1 MTKIFQFIT
10 IVKKN
15 TYLCPQ
21 VITITNKSTKPIEMK
36 KFFMMMLAALTC
48 LGLAAKAPAAQTVPG
63 DPMGTQC
70 YTLSNGLKV
79 FLSVN
84 HQSPRISAHIAVRTG
99 SRNDPAETTG
109 LAHYLEHLMFK
120 GTQQYGTSNYAAEKP
135 LLDTIEARYEQYRL
149 VTDPERRRVLY
160 HEIDSIS
167 QLAAKY
173 NIPNEYDKLMAGIG
187 GQGTNAYTST
197 DVTCYTEDIPAN
209 EVDRWARIQA
219 DRFQNMVIRGFHTEL
234 EAVYEEYNIGI
245 AKDQW
250 KFFDAVN
257 AKMFPTHPYGT
268 QTTIGTQEHL
278 KNPSI
283 TNIKNYFHNYYCP
296 NNVAICMAGDFEP
309 DEVIAILERHFGS
322 WKPNYNLTRP
332 EFPALKPIT
341 APSDTTVVGQE
352 AEFVGLGWRFDAG
365 NSLQC
370 DTVDVIA
377 DMLSNGTAGLM
388 DLNLNQPLK
397 VMMSGAYSD
406 MMTDYSMLLVMG
418 YPNEGQTLEEV
429 RQLMLGEIA
438 KLRTGDFDDDLLV
451 SVVNNNKL
459 NYLRRIDNN
468 SARTRQL
475 VNAFINHVDWAQE
488 VGKLDRMAGMTK
500 QQIIDFANRH
510 LNDNFICVY
519 KRMGE
524 DTTAKKID
532 KPAITPIPTNRD
544 MQSDFV
550 RNILGETVEP
560 IHPQFVDYSKEMTVG
575 TTGKNLPLLYKQN
588 TQDDLFSLTYLY
600 DFGTTADN
608 RYETALNYLDYL
620 GTKKLTPQQF
630 KQRLYK
636 LACSISFNVTDDRTY
651 LSLSG
656 LSENM
661 PEALK
666 LAEDLLQNAQVDEVA
681 YSNMVDAIL
690 KMRSDAKSSQEECFE
705 RLNTYVIYGP
715 RNEYTNILSAQ
726 QLRDTKPT
734 DLLNLVKGMKDM
746 KHTVVYYG
754 PMTEQ
759 ALSKTLKQV
768 HKTKKNL
775 AAVPVGV
782 DYMEQTTPQT
792 EIYIAPYDAKNIYMM
807 QYHNEGTKWAPEHAA
822 TINLFNEYFGGGMN
836 GTVFQELREARGLA
850 YSAAAYYRQPGEIKH
865 PEHAITYIITQND
878 KMMDCVNEFNN
889 IVGTIPQSE
898 AAFQLAKESLMKKL
912 ASRRTVRSAVLNS
925 YLYAQRMGI
934 DYDINSLVYKTLPSL
949 TLNDIVKFEQQ
960 SMANKPYR
968 YIILGD
974 EKELDMDALGKI
986 GPIHRLTLEEIF
998 GY

>member
-1 MTKIFQFIT
+1 MRLRFLIS
-10 IVKKN
+10 
-15 TYLCPQ
+15 L
-21 VITITNKSTKPIEMK
+21 
-36 KFFMMMLAALTC
+36 LAALAC
-48 LGLAAKAPAAQTVPG
+48 LGMAAKPAVATTVPG
-63 DPMGTQC
+63 DPMATQC

-120 GTQQYGTSNYAAEKP
+120 GTQQFGTSNYAAEKA

-149 VTDPERRRVLY
+149 VKDPERRRVLY

-167 QLAAKY
+167 QLAAQY

-245 AKDQW
+245 AQDQR
-250 KFFDAVN
+250 KIFEAMS
-257 AKMFPTHPYGT
+257 AKLFPTHPYGT

-296 NNVAICMAGDFEP
+296 NNVAICMAGDFDP
-309 DEVIAILERHFGS
+309 NEVIAILERHFGS
-322 WKPNYNLTRP
+322 WKPNNNLYRP
-332 EFPALKPIT
+332 EFAPLKPIT
-341 APSDTTVVGQE
+341 APVDTTVIGQE
-352 AEFVGLGWRFDAG
+352 AEFVALGWRFDAG

-370 DTVDVIA
+370 DTLDLVSE
-377 DMLSNGTAGLM
+377 MLSNGTAGLI

-397 VMMSGAYSD
+397 VMGAGAFAD
-406 MMTDYSMLLVMG
+406 PMTDYSMLMLMG

-429 RQLMLGEIA
+429 RELLLGELA
-438 KLRTGDFDDDLLV
+438 KLRAGDFDDDLLV

-459 NYLRRIDNN
+459 NYLRALDSNG
-468 SARTRQL
+468 ARTRQL

-500 QQIIDFANRH
+500 QQIVDFANRH
-510 LNDNFICVY
+510 LLDNNFVCVY
-519 KRMGE
+519 KRMGV
-524 DTTAKKID
+524 DTTEKKID

-544 MQSDFV
+544 KQSDFV
-550 RNILGETVEP
+550 RNILSEIVEP
-560 IHPQFVDYSKEMTVG
+560 IQPQFVDYSKEMTVG
-575 TTGKNLPLLYKQN
+575 QTSKKLPLLYKHN
-588 TQDDLFSLTYLY
+588 DLDDLFTLTYKY
-600 DFGTTADN
+600 DFGATADN
-608 RYETALNYLDYL
+608 RYETALSYMDFL
-620 GTKKLTPQQF
+620 GTKKMSATEF

-636 LACSISFNVTDDRTY
+636 LACNISMNVSDNETY
-651 LSLSG
+651 LTLSG

-666 LAEDLLQNAQVDEVA
+666 LAEDLMQNAQVDEEA
-681 YSNMVDAIL
+681 YKSMVDVIL
-690 KMRSDAKSSQEECFE
+690 KSRNDAKSNQDECFS
-705 RLNTYVIYGP
+705 RLNEYGMYGP
-715 RNEYTNILSAQ
+715 RNEYTNIMSEQ
-726 QLRDTKPT
+726 QLRDTKPAE
-734 DLLNLVKGMKDM
+734 LINLVKGLRDM
-746 KHTVVYYG
+746 QHTVVYYG
-754 PMTEQ
+754 PMTEKELNKC
-759 ALSKTLKQV
+759 LSKV

-775 AAVPVGV
+775 AAVPVGTP
-782 DYMEQTTPQT
+782 YMKQTTPRT
-792 EIYIAPYDAKNIYMM
+792 EILLAPYEAKNIYMV
-807 QYHNEGTKWAPEHAA
+807 QYHNEGTQWAPEHAA

-836 GTVFQELREARGLA
+836 GIVFQELREARGLA
-850 YSAAAYYRQPGEIKH
+850 YSAAAYYRQPHEMGH
-865 PEHAITYIITQND
+865 PEYAMTYIITQND
-878 KMMDCVNEFNN
+878 KMMDCVREFNN

-898 AAFQLAKESLMKKL
+898 AAFALAKESLMKKL
-912 ASRRTVRSAVLNS
+912 ASRRTVRSGVLNS
-925 YLYAQRMGI
+925 YIAAKRLGL
-934 DYDINSLVYKTLPSL
+934 DYDINSVVFNALPNL
-949 TLNDIVKFEQQ
+949 KLNDIVKFEQQ

-968 YIILGD
+968 YLILGD
-974 EKELDMDALGKI
+974 EKELDIKALEKI

>member
-1 MTKIFQFIT
+1 
-10 IVKKN
+10 
-15 TYLCPQ
+15 
-21 VITITNKSTKPIEMK
+21 MK
-36 KFFMMMLAALTC
+36 KLFMMMLAALTC
-48 LGLAAKAPAAQTVPG
+48 LGMAAQKPVATTVPG
-63 DPMGTQC
+63 DPMATQC

-149 VTDPERRRVLY
+149 VKDPERRRVLY

-167 QLAAKY
+167 QLAAQY

-245 AKDQW
+245 AQDQR
-250 KFFDAVN
+250 KLFEAIS

-296 NNVAICMAGDFEP
+296 NNVAICMAGDFDP
-309 DEVIAILERHFGS
+309 AEVITILERHFGS
-322 WKPNYNLTRP
+322 WKPNKNLYRP
-332 EFPALKPIT
+332 EFAPLKPIT
-341 APSDTTVVGQE
+341 APIDTTVIGQE
-352 AEFVGLGWRFDAG
+352 AEFVALGWRFNAA

-370 DTVDVIA
+370 DTMDVVA
-377 DMLSNGTAGLM
+377 EMLSNGTAGLI

-397 VMMSGAYSD
+397 VMSAGAFSD
-406 MMTDYSMLLVMG
+406 EMTDYSMLMLLG

-429 RQLMLGEIA
+429 RALLLGELA
-438 KLRTGDFDDDLLV
+438 KLRAGNFDDDLLV

-459 NYLRRIDNN
+459 QYLRALDSNG
-468 SARTRQL
+468 ARTRQL

-500 QQIIDFANRH
+500 QQIVDFANRY
-510 LNDNFICVY
+510 LLDNNFVCVY
-519 KRMGE
+519 KRMGV
-524 DTTAKKID
+524 DTTEKKID

-544 MQSDFV
+544 MQSNFV
-550 RNILGETVEP
+550 RNILSEIVEP
-560 IHPQFVDYSKEMTVG
+560 IQPQFVDYKKEMTVG
-575 TTGKNLPLLYKQN
+575 QTSKKLPLLYKHN
-588 TQDDLFSLTYLY
+588 DLDDLFSLTYKY
-600 DFGTTADN
+600 DFGGTADN
-608 RYETALNYLDYL
+608 RYETALSYMDFL
-620 GTKKLTPQQF
+620 GTKKMSATEF
-630 KQRLYK
+630 KQRMYK
-636 LACSISFNVTDDRTY
+636 LACNISMNVGDNETY
-651 LSLSG
+651 LTLSG

-666 LAEDLLQNAQVDEVA
+666 LAEDLMQNAQVDEEA
-681 YSNMVDAIL
+681 YKNMVDVIL
-690 KMRSDAKSSQEECFE
+690 KSRNDAKQSQDECFS
-705 RLNTYVIYGP
+705 RLNEYGMYGP
-715 RNEYTNILSAQ
+715 RNSYTNIMSAQ
-726 QLRDTKPT
+726 QLRDTKPAE
-734 DLLNLVKGMKDM
+734 LINLVKGLRDM
-746 KHTVVYYG
+746 QHTVVYYG
-754 PMTEQ
+754 PMTEKELNKC
-759 ALSKTLKQV
+759 LSKV

-775 AAVPVGV
+775 AAVPVGTP
-782 DYMEQTTPQT
+782 YMEQTTPRA
-792 EIYIAPYDAKNIYMM
+792 EILMAPYEAKNIYMV
-807 QYHNEGTKWAPEHAA
+807 QYHNEGTQWAPEHAA
-822 TINLFNEYFGGGMN
+822 VINLFNEYFGGGMN
-836 GTVFQELREARGLA
+836 GIVFQELREARGLA
-850 YSAAAYYRQPGEIKH
+850 YSAAAYYRQPSRLPH
-865 PEHAITYIITQND
+865 PEYAMTYIITQND
-878 KMMDCVNEFNN
+878 KMMDCVREFNN

-898 AAFQLAKESLMKKL
+898 AAFALAKESLMKKL
-912 ASRRTVRSAVLNS
+912 ASRRTVRGAVLNS
-925 YLYAQRMGI
+925 YMNAQRLGL
-934 DYDINSLVYKTLPSL
+934 DYDINSVVFNQLPSL
-949 TLNDIVKFEQQ
+949 KLSDIVKFEQQ

-968 YIILGD
+968 YLILGD
-974 EKELDMDALGKI
+974 EKELDIKGLEKI
-986 GPIHRLTLEEIF
+986 APIRHLTLEEIF

>member
-1 MTKIFQFIT
+1 
-10 IVKKN
+10 
-15 TYLCPQ
+15 
-21 VITITNKSTKPIEMK
+21 
-36 KFFMMMLAALTC
+36 MMMLAAVTC
-48 LGLAAKAPAAQTVPG
+48 LGLAAATHVAQTVPG
-63 DPMGTQC
+63 DPMGTQM

-84 HQSPRISAHIAVRTG
+84 HQSPRITAHIAVRTG

-120 GTQQYGTSNYAAEKP
+120 GTQQYGTSNYAAEKA

-149 VTDPERRRVLY
+149 VKDPERRRVLY

-167 QLAAKY
+167 QLAAQY

-250 KFFDAVN
+250 KLFEAMN

-283 TNIKNYFHNYYCP
+283 TNIKNYFNNYYCP
-296 NNVAICMAGDFEP
+296 NNVAICMAGDFDPE
-309 DEVIAILERHFGS
+309 EVMTILERHFGS
-322 WKPNYNLTRP
+322 WKPNNKLTRP
-332 EFPALKPIT
+332 EFAAMQPIT
-341 APSDTTVVGQE
+341 APIDTTVMGQE
-352 AEFVGLGWRFDAG
+352 AEFVALGWRFGAG

-370 DTVDVIA
+370 DTLDVVA
-377 DMLSNGTAGLM
+377 EMLSNGTAGLM
-388 DLNLNQPLK
+388 DLNLNQPMKL
-397 VMMSGAYSD
+397 MMSGAYCD
-406 MMTDYSMLLVMG
+406 EMTDYSMLMLLG

-429 RQLMLGEIA
+429 RELILGELA
-438 KLRTGDFDDDLLV
+438 KLRAGNFDDDLLV

-459 NYLRRIDNN
+459 QYLRSLDNN
-468 SARTRQL
+468 RARTSQL

-500 QQIIDFANRH
+500 QQIVDFANRH
-510 LNDNFICVY
+510 LNNNFVCVY

-544 MQSDFV
+544 MQSAFV
-550 RNILGETVEP
+550 KNILSEEVEP

-575 TTGKNLPLLYKQN
+575 QTSKKLPLLYKQN
-588 TQDDLFSLTYLY
+588 TLDDLFSISYKY
-600 DFGTTADN
+600 DFGNTADN
-608 RYETALNYLDYL
+608 RYEMALSYLDYL
-620 GTKKLTPQQF
+620 GTKKMSATEF

-636 LACSISFNVTDDRTY
+636 LACNISMNVYDNETY
-651 LSLSG
+651 LTLSG

-666 LAEDLLQNAQVDEVA
+666 LAEDLMQNAQVDEEA
-681 YSNMVDAIL
+681 YANMVDLIL
-690 KMRSDAKSSQEECFE
+690 KARNDAKTNQEECFNHLSE
-705 RLNTYVIYGP
+705 YGMYGA
-715 RNEYTNILSAQ
+715 RNSLTNILSAE
-726 QLRDTKPT
+726 QLRDTKPA
-734 DLLNLVKGMKDM
+734 DLLNLVKGLKDM
-746 KHTVVYYG
+746 QHTVVYYG
-754 PMTEQ
+754 PMTQKE
-759 ALSKTLKQV
+759 LSKCLSKV

-775 AAVPVGV
+775 AAVPVGTP
-782 DYMEQTTPQT
+782 YMEQKTPMT
-792 EIYIAPYDAKNIYMM
+792 EVLIAPYDAKNIYMM
-807 QYHNEGTKWAPEHAA
+807 QYHNEGTQWAPEHAA
-822 TINLFNEYFGGGMN
+822 IINLFNEYFGGGMN
-836 GTVFQELREARGLA
+836 GIVFQELREARGLA
-850 YSAAAYYRQPGEIKH
+850 YSAAAYYRQPSELPH
-865 PEHAITYIITQND
+865 PEYAMTYIITQND

-912 ASRRTVRSAVLNS
+912 ASRRTVRGAVLNS
-925 YLYAQRMGI
+925 YLQAKRMGL
-934 DYDINSLVYKTLPSL
+934 DYDINSKVYEVLPNL

-960 SMANKPYR
+960 SMAGKPYR

-974 EKELDMDALGKI
+974 EKELDMEALGKI
-986 GPIHRLTLEEIF
+986 GPIRRLSLEEIF

>member
-1 MTKIFQFIT
+1 MRLRFLIS
-10 IVKKN
+10 
-15 TYLCPQ
+15 L
-21 VITITNKSTKPIEMK
+21 
-36 KFFMMMLAALTC
+36 LAALAC
-48 LGLAAKAPAAQTVPG
+48 LGMAAKPAVATTVPG
-63 DPMGTQC
+63 DPMATQC

-120 GTQQYGTSNYAAEKP
+120 GTQQFGTSNYAAEKA

-149 VTDPERRRVLY
+149 VKDPERRRVLY

-167 QLAAKY
+167 QLAAQY

-245 AKDQW
+245 AQDQR
-250 KFFDAVN
+250 KIFEAMS
-257 AKMFPTHPYGT
+257 AKLFPTHPYGT

-296 NNVAICMAGDFEP
+296 NNVAICMAGDFDP

-322 WKPNYNLTRP
+322 WKPNNNLYRP
-332 EFPALKPIT
+332 EFAPLKPIT
-341 APSDTTVVGQE
+341 APVDTTVIGQE
-352 AEFVGLGWRFDAG
+352 AEFVALGWRFDAG

-370 DTVDVIA
+370 DTLDLVSE
-377 DMLSNGTAGLM
+377 MLSNGTAGLI

-397 VMMSGAYSD
+397 VMGAGAFSD
-406 MMTDYSMLLVMG
+406 PMTDYSMLMLMG

-429 RQLMLGEIA
+429 RELLLGELA
-438 KLRTGDFDDDLLV
+438 KLRAGDFDDDLLV

-459 NYLRRIDNN
+459 NYLRALDSNG
-468 SARTRQL
+468 ARTRQL

-500 QQIIDFANRH
+500 QQIVDFANRH
-510 LNDNFICVY
+510 LLDNNFVCVY
-519 KRMGE
+519 KRMGV
-524 DTTAKKID
+524 DTTEKKID
-532 KPAITPIPTNRD
+532 KPTITPIPTNRD
-544 MQSDFV
+544 KQSDFV
-550 RNILGETVEP
+550 KNILSEIVEP
-560 IHPQFVDYSKEMTVG
+560 IQPQFVDYSKEMTVG
-575 TTGKNLPLLYKQN
+575 QTSKKLPLLYKHN
-588 TQDDLFSLTYLY
+588 DLDDLFTLTYKY
-600 DFGTTADN
+600 DFGATADN
-608 RYETALNYLDYL
+608 RYETALGYMDFL
-620 GTKKLTPQQF
+620 GTKKMSATEF

-636 LACSISFNVTDDRTY
+636 LACNISMNVSDNETY
-651 LSLSG
+651 LTLSG

-666 LAEDLLQNAQVDEVA
+666 LAEDLMQNAQVDEDA
-681 YSNMVDAIL
+681 YRSMVDVIL
-690 KMRSDAKSSQEECFE
+690 KARNDAKSSQDECFS
-705 RLNTYVIYGP
+705 RLNEYGMYGP
-715 RNEYTNILSAQ
+715 RNEYTNIMSEQ
-726 QLRDTKPT
+726 QLRDTKPAE
-734 DLLNLVKGMKDM
+734 LINLVKGLRDM
-746 KHTVVYYG
+746 QHTVVYYG
-754 PMTEQ
+754 PMTEKELNKC
-759 ALSKTLKQV
+759 LSKV

-775 AAVPVGV
+775 AAVPVGTP
-782 DYMEQTTPQT
+782 YMEQTTPRT
-792 EIYIAPYDAKNIYMM
+792 EILLAPYEAKNIYMV
-807 QYHNEGTKWAPEHAA
+807 QYHNEGTQWAPEHAA

-836 GTVFQELREARGLA
+836 GIVFQELREARGLA
-850 YSAAAYYRQPGEIKH
+850 YSAAAYYRQPHEMGH
-865 PEHAITYIITQND
+865 PEYAMTYIITQND
-878 KMMDCVNEFNN
+878 KMMDCVREFNN

-898 AAFQLAKESLMKKL
+898 AAFALAKESLMKKL
-912 ASRRTVRSAVLNS
+912 ASRRTVRAGVLNS
-925 YLYAQRMGI
+925 YISAQRLGL
-934 DYDINSLVYKTLPSL
+934 DYDINSVVYKALPNL
-949 TLNDIVKFEQQ
+949 KLNDIVKFEQQ

-968 YIILGD
+968 YLILGD
-974 EKELDMDALGKI
+974 EKELDIKALEKI
-986 GPIHRLTLEEIF
+986 APIRRLTLEEIF

>member
-1 MTKIFQFIT
+1 MRLRFLIS
-10 IVKKN
+10 
-15 TYLCPQ
+15 L
-21 VITITNKSTKPIEMK
+21 
-36 KFFMMMLAALTC
+36 LAALAC
-48 LGLAAKAPAAQTVPG
+48 LGMAAKPAVATTVPG
-63 DPMGTQC
+63 DPMATQC

-120 GTQQYGTSNYAAEKP
+120 GTQQFGTSNYAAEKA

-149 VTDPERRRVLY
+149 VKDPELRRVLY

-167 QLAAKY
+167 QLAAQY

-245 AKDQW
+245 AQDQR
-250 KFFDAVN
+250 KIFEAMS
-257 AKMFPTHPYGT
+257 AKLFPTHPYGT

-296 NNVAICMAGDFEP
+296 NNVAICMAGDFDP
-309 DEVIAILERHFGS
+309 NEVIAILERHFGS
-322 WKPNYNLTRP
+322 WKPNNNLYRP
-332 EFPALKPIT
+332 EFAPLKPIT
-341 APSDTTVVGQE
+341 APVDTTVIGQE
-352 AEFVGLGWRFDAG
+352 AEFVALGWRFDAG

-370 DTVDVIA
+370 DTLDLVSE
-377 DMLSNGTAGLM
+377 MLSNGTAGLI

-397 VMMSGAYSD
+397 VMGAGAFAD
-406 MMTDYSMLLVMG
+406 PMTDYSMLMLMG

-429 RQLMLGEIA
+429 RELLLGELA
-438 KLRTGDFDDDLLV
+438 KLRAGDFDDDLLV

-459 NYLRRIDNN
+459 NYLRALDSNG
-468 SARTRQL
+468 ARTRQL

-500 QQIIDFANRH
+500 QQIVDFANRH
-510 LNDNFICVY
+510 LLDNNFVCVY
-519 KRMGE
+519 MRMGV
-524 DTTAKKID
+524 DTTEKKIA

-544 MQSDFV
+544 KQSDFV
-550 RNILGETVEP
+550 KNILSEIVEP
-560 IHPQFVDYSKEMTVG
+560 IQPQFVDYSKEMTVG
-575 TTGKNLPLLYKQN
+575 QTSKKLPLLYKHN
-588 TQDDLFSLTYLY
+588 DLDDLFTLTYKY
-600 DFGTTADN
+600 DFGATADN
-608 RYETALNYLDYL
+608 RYETALSYMDFL
-620 GTKKLTPQQF
+620 GTKKMSATEF

-636 LACSISFNVTDDRTY
+636 LACNISMNVSDNETY
-651 LSLSG
+651 LTLSG

-666 LAEDLLQNAQVDEVA
+666 LAEDLMQNAQVDEEA
-681 YSNMVDAIL
+681 YKSMVDVIL
-690 KMRSDAKSSQEECFE
+690 KSRNDAKSNQDECFS
-705 RLNTYVIYGP
+705 RLNEYGMYGP
-715 RNEYTNILSAQ
+715 RNEYTNIMSEQ
-726 QLRDTKPT
+726 QLRDTKPAE
-734 DLLNLVKGMKDM
+734 LINLVKGLRDM
-746 KHTVVYYG
+746 QHTVVYYG
-754 PMTEQ
+754 PMTEKELNKC
-759 ALSKTLKQV
+759 LSKV

-775 AAVPVGV
+775 AAVPVGTP
-782 DYMEQTTPQT
+782 YMEQTTPRT
-792 EIYIAPYDAKNIYMM
+792 EILLAPYEAKNIYMV
-807 QYHNEGTKWAPEHAA
+807 QYHNEGTQWAPEHAA

-836 GTVFQELREARGLA
+836 GIVFQELREARGLA
-850 YSAAAYYRQPGEIKH
+850 YSAAAYYRQPHEMGH
-865 PEHAITYIITQND
+865 PEYAMTYIITQND
-878 KMMDCVNEFNN
+878 KMMDCVREFNN

-898 AAFQLAKESLMKKL
+898 AAFALAKESLMKKL
-912 ASRRTVRSAVLNS
+912 ASRRTVRSGVLNS
-925 YLYAQRMGI
+925 YIAAKRLGL
-934 DYDINSLVYKTLPSL
+934 DYDINSVVFNALPNL
-949 TLNDIVKFEQQ
+949 KLNDIVKFEQQ

-968 YIILGD
+968 YLILGD
-974 EKELDMDALGKI
+974 EKELDIKALEKI

>member
-1 MTKIFQFIT
+1 MKMTR
-10 IVKKN
+10 IVAS
-15 TYLCPQ
+15 L
-21 VITITNKSTKPIEMK
+21 
-36 KFFMMMLAALTC
+36 LAVLVC
-48 LGLAAKAPAAQTVPG
+48 LGMAAKTPVATTVPN
-63 DPMGTQC
+63 DPMATQC

-84 HQSPRISAHIAVRTG
+84 HQSPRITAHIAVRTG

-120 GTQQYGTSNYAAEKP
+120 GTQSYGTSNYAAEKP

-149 VTDPERRRVLY
+149 VKDPERRRVLY

-245 AKDQW
+245 AQDQR
-250 KFFDAVN
+250 KIFEALS

-283 TNIKNYFHNYYCP
+283 TNIKNYFNNYYCP
-296 NNVAICMAGDFEP
+296 NNVAICMAGDFDP

-332 EFPALKPIT
+332 EFAPLKPIV
-341 APSDTTVVGQE
+341 APIDTTVIGQE
-352 AEFVGLGWRFDAG
+352 AEFVALGWRFDAG
-365 NSLQC
+365 NSLQI
-370 DTVDVIA
+370 DTMNVVA
-377 DMLSNGTAGLM
+377 DMLSNGTAGLI

-397 VMMSGAYSD
+397 VMGAGAYCD
-406 MMTDYSMLLVMG
+406 EMTDYSMLLLLG
-418 YPNEGQTLEEV
+418 YPNEGQTLEQV
-429 RQLMLGEIA
+429 RELLLGELA
-438 KLRTGDFDDDLLV
+438 KLRAGNFDDDLLV

-459 NYLRRIDNN
+459 QYLRALDNN
-468 SARTRQL
+468 RARTSQL
-475 VNAFINHVDWAQE
+475 VNAFINNVDWAQE

-500 QQIIDFANRH
+500 QQIVDFANRH
-510 LNDNFICVY
+510 LLDNFVCVY
-519 KRMGE
+519 KRMGV
-524 DTTAKKID
+524 DTTEKKID

-550 RNILGETVEP
+550 KNILSEIVEP
-560 IHPQFVDYSKEMTVG
+560 IQPQFVDFKKEMTVG
-575 TTGKNLPLLYKQN
+575 ETSKKLPLIYKQN
-588 TQDDLFSLTYLY
+588 TLDDLFTLTYKY
-600 DFGTTADN
+600 DFGNTADN
-608 RYETALNYLDYL
+608 RYETALSYIDFL
-620 GTKKLTPQQF
+620 GTKKMSATEF

-636 LACSISFNVTDDRTY
+636 LACNISMNVADNETY

-666 LAEDLLQNAQVDEVA
+666 LVEDLMQNAKVDEEA
-681 YSNMVDAIL
+681 YKSMVDVIL
-690 KMRSDAKSSQEECFE
+690 KARNDAKSSQDECFN
-705 RLNTYVIYGP
+705 RLNEYGMYGP
-715 RNEYTNILSAQ
+715 RNEYTNIMSAQ
-726 QLRDTKPT
+726 QLRDTKPA
-734 DLLNLVKGMKDM
+734 DLLKLVKGMRDM
-746 KHTVVYYG
+746 QHTVLYYG
-754 PMTEQ
+754 PMTQQELDKC
-759 ALSKTLKQV
+759 LSKV

-782 DYMEQTTPQT
+782 PYMEQTTPKT
-792 EIYIAPYDAKNIYMM
+792 EILMAPYEAKNIYMV
-807 QYHNEGTKWAPEHAA
+807 QYHNEGTAWTPERAA

-836 GTVFQELREARGLA
+836 SIVFQELREARGLA
-850 YSAAAYYRQPGEIKH
+850 YSAAAYYRQPYEMGH
-865 PEHAITYIITQND
+865 PEYAMTYIITQND
-878 KMMDCVNEFNN
+878 KMMDCVREFNN

-898 AAFQLAKESLMKKL
+898 AAFALAKESLMKKL
-912 ASRRTVRSAVLNS
+912 ASRRVVRSGVLNS
-925 YLYAQRMGI
+925 YLAAQRLGL
-934 DYDINSLVYKTLPSL
+934 DYDINSVVFNALPNL
-949 TLNDIVKFEQQ
+949 KLNDIVKFEQQ
-960 SMANKPYR
+960 SMAGKPYR
-968 YIILGD
+968 YLILGD
-974 EKELDMDALGKI
+974 EKELDLKELEKI
-986 GPIHRLTLEEIF
+986 APIRHLTLEEIF

>member
-1 MTKIFQFIT
+1 MRIT
-10 IVKKN
+10 RIIMS
-15 TYLCPQ
+15 LMA
-21 VITITNKSTKPIEMK
+21 S
-36 KFFMMMLAALTC
+36 LAF
-48 LGLAAKAPAAQTVPG
+48 LGMAASSHVATTVPG
-63 DPMGTQC
+63 DPMATQC

-120 GTQQYGTSNYAAEKP
+120 GTQSFGTSNYAAEKP
-135 LLDTIEARYEQYRL
+135 LLDTIEARYEQYRR
-149 VTDPERRRVLY
+149 VTDPELRRVLY

-167 QLAAKY
+167 QLAAQY

-187 GQGTNAYTST
+187 GIGTNAYTST

-245 AKDQW
+245 ANDQW
-250 KFFDAVN
+250 KLFEALN

-283 TNIKNYFHNYYCP
+283 TNIKNYFNNYYCP
-296 NNVAICMAGDFEP
+296 NNVAICMAGDFDP

-322 WKPNYNLTRP
+322 WQPNYNLVRP
-332 EFPALKPIT
+332 DFAQLKPIT
-341 APSDTTVVGQE
+341 APIDTTVVGQE
-352 AEFVGLGWRFDAG
+352 AEFVALGWRFGAG
-365 NSLQC
+365 NSLQA
-370 DTVDVIA
+370 DTVDVVA
-377 DMLSNGTAGLM
+377 EMLSNGTAGLM
-388 DLNLNQPLK
+388 DLNLNQPME

-406 MMTDYSMLLVMG
+406 AMTDYSMLMLLG

-429 RQLMLGEIA
+429 REKMLGEIA
-438 KLRTGDFDDDLLV
+438 KLRSGDFDNDLLV

-459 NYLRRIDNN
+459 QYLRRIDNN
-468 SARTRQL
+468 GARTSQM
-475 VNAFINHVDWAQE
+475 VNAYINHVDWAQE

-500 QQIIDFANRH
+500 QQIIDFANRY
-510 LNDNFICVY
+510 LNDNFVCVY

-544 MQSDFV
+544 SQSDFV
-550 RNILGETVEP
+550 RNILSEIVEP
-560 IHPQFVDYSKEMTVG
+560 IQPQFVDYSKEMTVG
-575 TTGKNLPLLYKQN
+575 KTGSNLPLLYKQN
-588 TQDDLFSLTYLY
+588 TQDDLFQITYKY
-600 DFGTTADN
+600 DFGNTADN
-608 RYETALNYLDYL
+608 RYDIALSYLDYL

-630 KQRLYK
+630 KQRMYK
-636 LACSISFNVTDDRTY
+636 LACSMNLYATDNETY
-651 LSLSG
+651 ITLSG

-666 LAEDLLQNAQVDEVA
+666 LVEELMQNAKVDENA
-681 YSNMVDAIL
+681 YNNMVDLIVKA
-690 KMRSDAKSSQEECFE
+690 RNDAKSNQEECFN
-705 RLNTYVIYGP
+705 RLNEYGMYGP
-715 RNEYTNILSAQ
+715 RNSYTDILSAQ

-734 DLLNLVKGMKDM
+734 DLLKLVKGMKDLQ
-746 KHTVVYYG
+746 HTVVYYG
-754 PMTEQ
+754 PMTQQE
-759 ALSKTLKQV
+759 LSKCLSKV

-775 AAVPVGV
+775 TAVPKGE
-782 DYMEQTTPQT
+782 DYIEQVTPQT
-792 EIYIAPYDAKNIYMM
+792 EVLIAPYDAKNIYMV
-807 QYHNEGTKWAPEHAA
+807 QYTNEGTKWTPEHAA

-836 GTVFQELREARGLA
+836 GIVFQELREARGLA
-850 YSAAAYYRQPGEIKH
+850 YSAAAYYRQPNRLTH
-865 PEHAITYIITQND
+865 PEYAMTYIITQND
-878 KMMDCVNEFNN
+878 KMMDCVNEFNK

-898 AAFQLAKESLMKKL
+898 AAFALAKESLMKKL
-912 ASRRTVRSAVLNS
+912 ASRRTVRGAVLNS
-925 YLYAQRMGI
+925 YMQAQRMGL
-934 DYDINSLVYKTLPSL
+934 DYDINSKVYQMLPNLKLS
-949 TLNDIVKFEQQ
+949 DIVKFEQN
-960 SMANKPYR
+960 SMAGKPYR
-968 YIILGD
+968 YLILGD
-974 EKELDMDALGKI
+974 ENELDMDALEKI

>member
-1 MTKIFQFIT
+1 MKMTR
-10 IVKKN
+10 IVVS
-15 TYLCPQ
+15 LFACL
-21 VITITNKSTKPIEMK
+21 V
-36 KFFMMMLAALTC
+36 C
-48 LGLAAKAPAAQTVPG
+48 LGMAATTPVATTVPG
-63 DPMGTQC
+63 DPMATQC

-84 HQSPRISAHIAVRTG
+84 HQSPRITAHIAVRTG

-120 GTQQYGTSNYAAEKP
+120 GTKSYGTSNYAAEKA
-135 LLDTIEARYEQYRL
+135 LLDTIEARYEQYRR

-167 QLAAKY
+167 QLAAQY

-245 AKDQW
+245 AQDQR
-250 KFFDAVN
+250 KLFEALY

-283 TNIKNYFHNYYCP
+283 TNIKNYFQNYYCP

-309 DEVIAILERHFGS
+309 NEVIAILERHFGS

-332 EFPALKPIT
+332 EFAPLKPLT
-341 APSDTTVVGQE
+341 APVDTTIVGQE
-352 AEFVGLGWRFDAG
+352 AEFLAMGWRFDEG
-365 NSLQC
+365 KSLQN
-370 DTVDVIA
+370 DTVDVICE
-377 DMLSNGTAGLM
+377 MLSNGTAGLM

-397 VMMSGAYSD
+397 VMASGAYTD
-406 MMTDYSMLLVMG
+406 PMTDYSMLMLYG
-418 YPNEGQTLEEV
+418 YPNEGQTLEQV
-429 RQLMLGEIA
+429 RELMLGEIA
-438 KLRTGDFDDDLLV
+438 KLRNGDFDDDLLV

-459 NYLRRIDNN
+459 QYLRALDNN
-468 SARTRQL
+468 RARTSQL
-475 VNAFINHVDWAQE
+475 VNAFINNVDWAQE
-488 VGKLDRMAGMTK
+488 VGKLDRKAGMTK
-500 QQIIDFANRH
+500 QQIDAYANRH
-510 LNDNFICVY
+510 LNDNFVCVY

-524 DTTAKKID
+524 DTTEKKID

-550 RNILGETVEP
+550 RNILGEIVEP
-560 IHPQFVDYSKEMTVG
+560 IQPQFVDYSKEMTVG

-588 TQDDLFSLTYLY
+588 TLDDLFSITYKY
-600 DFGTTADN
+600 DFGNTADN
-608 RYETALNYLDYL
+608 RYEMALSYLDFL
-620 GTKKLTPQQF
+620 GTKKMTPQQF

-636 LACSISFNVTDDRTY
+636 LACNISMNVTDDRTY
-651 LSLSG
+651 LTLSG

-666 LAEDLLQNAQVDEVA
+666 LAEDLMMNAQVDEEA
-681 YSNMVDAIL
+681 YNNLVDAIL
-690 KMRSDAKSSQEECFE
+690 KSRNDAKTNQQECFN
-705 RLNTYVIYGP
+705 RLSEYGMYGP
-715 RNEYTNILSAQ
+715 RNSYTNILSAQ
-726 QLRDTKPT
+726 QMRDTKPA
-734 DLLNLVKGMKDM
+734 DLLQLVKGLRDM
-746 KHTVVYYG
+746 QHTVVYYG
-754 PMTEQ
+754 PMTQKEL
-759 ALSKTLKQV
+759 AKCLNKV

-782 DYMEQTTPQT
+782 DYMEQATPQT
-792 EIYIAPYDAKNIYMM
+792 EVLIAPYDAKNIYMM
-807 QYHNEGTKWAPEHAA
+807 QYHNEGSRWAPDHAA
-822 TINLFNEYFGGGMN
+822 VINLFNEYFGGGMN
-836 GTVFQELREARGLA
+836 GIVFQELREARGLA
-850 YSAAAYYRQPGEIKH
+850 YSAAAYYRQPSEINH
-865 PEHAITYIITQND
+865 PEYAMTYIITQND

-898 AAFQLAKESLMKKL
+898 AAFALAKESLMKKL
-912 ASRRTVRSAVLNS
+912 ASRRTVRGAVLSS
-925 YLYAQRMGI
+925 YMQAQRMGL
-934 DYDINSLVYKTLPSL
+934 DYDINSKVYEMLPSL
-949 TLNDIVKFEQQ
+949 KLNDIVKFEQQ
-960 SMANKPYR
+960 SMAGKPYR

-974 EKELDMDALGKI
+974 EKELDMEGLEKI

>member
-1 MTKIFQFIT
+1 
-10 IVKKN
+10 
-15 TYLCPQ
+15 
-21 VITITNKSTKPIEMK
+21 MK
-36 KFFMMMLAALTC
+36 KFILTMLAGLVC
-48 LGLAAKAPAAQTVPG
+48 LGMAAQKPVASTVPG
-63 DPMGTQC
+63 DPMGTKC

-79 FLSVN
+79 FLSEN
-84 HQSPRISAHIAVRTG
+84 HQSPRITAHIAVRTG

-120 GTQQYGTSNYAAEKP
+120 GTQQYGTSNYDAEKA

-149 VTDPERRRVLY
+149 VKDPERRRVLY

-167 QLAAKY
+167 QLAAQY

-245 AKDQW
+245 ANDQW
-250 KFFDAVN
+250 KLFEAMN

-296 NNVAICMAGDFEP
+296 NNVAICMAGDFDP
-309 DEVIAILERHFGS
+309 DEVITILERHFGS

-332 EFPALKPIT
+332 EFAALKPIT
-341 APSDTTVVGQE
+341 APIDTTVWGQE
-352 AEFVGLGWRFDAG
+352 AEFVALGWRFGAG

-370 DTVDVIA
+370 DTLDVVGE
-377 DMLSNGTAGLM
+377 MLSNGTAGLL
-388 DLNLNQPLK
+388 DLNLNQPMKL
-397 VMMSGAYSD
+397 MMSGAYCD
-406 MMTDYSMLLVMG
+406 AMTDYSMLMLLG
-418 YPNEGQTLEEV
+418 YPSEGQTLEEV
-429 RQLMLGEIA
+429 RELLLGELA
-438 KLRTGDFDDDLLV
+438 KLRAGEFDDDLLV

-459 NYLRRIDNN
+459 QYLKGLDSNR
-468 SARTRQL
+468 ARTSQL

-510 LNDNFICVY
+510 LNNNFVCVY

-550 RNILGETVEP
+550 RNILGEIVEP
-560 IHPQFVDYSKEMTVG
+560 IQPQFVDYSKEMTVG
-575 TTGKNLPLLYKQN
+575 KTGKKLPLLYKQN
-588 TQDDLFSLTYLY
+588 TLDDLFSISYKY
-600 DFGTTADN
+600 DFGNTADK
-608 RYETALNYLDYL
+608 RYELALSYLDYL
-620 GTKKLTPQQF
+620 GTDKMSATEF
-630 KQRLYK
+630 KQRMYK
-636 LACSISFNVTDDRTY
+636 LACDLSMRVLNNETY
-651 LSLSG
+651 LTLSG

-666 LAEDLLQNAQVDEVA
+666 LAEDLMQNAKVDEEA
-681 YSNMVDAIL
+681 YNNLVELIL
-690 KMRSDAKSSQEECFE
+690 KSRNDAKTNQQECFDRVME
-705 RLNTYVIYGP
+705 YGMYGP
-715 RNEYTNILSAQ
+715 RNEATNILSAQ
-726 QLRDTKPT
+726 QLRDTKPA

-746 KHTVVYYG
+746 QHTVVYYG
-754 PMTEQ
+754 PMTEKE
-759 ALSKTLKQV
+759 LNKCLNKV

-775 AAVPVGV
+775 AAVPVGTP
-782 DYMEQTTPQT
+782 YMEEATPRT
-792 EIYIAPYDAKNIYMM
+792 EILIAPYDAKNIYMV
-807 QYHNEGTKWAPEHAA
+807 QYHNEGAQWNPERSA
-822 TINLFNEYFGGGMN
+822 IIDLFNEYFGGGMN
-836 GTVFQELREARGLA
+836 GIVFQELREARGLA
-850 YSAAAYYRQPGEIKH
+850 YSAAAYYRRPNELPH
-865 PEHAITYIITQND
+865 PEYAMTYIITQND

-889 IVGTIPQSE
+889 IVSTIPQSE
-898 AAFQLAKESLMKKL
+898 AAFALAKESLMKKL
-912 ASRRTVRSAVLNS
+912 ASRRVVRSAVLNN
-925 YLYAQRMGI
+925 YMNAQRLGL
-934 DYDINSLVYKTLPSL
+934 DYDINSKVYEMLPSL
-949 TLNDIVKFEQQ
+949 KLNDIVRFEQQ

-974 EKELDMDALGKI
+974 ENELDMEALGKI
-986 GPIHRLTLEEIF
+986 GPIRRLTLEEIF

>member
-1 MTKIFQFIT
+1 MKLTR
-10 IVKKN
+10 IVMS
-15 TYLCPQ
+15 L
-21 VITITNKSTKPIEMK
+21 
-36 KFFMMMLAALTC
+36 LAGLVC
-48 LGLAAKAPAAQTVPG
+48 LGMAATAPKATTVPG
-63 DPMGTQC
+63 DPMATQC

-84 HQSPRISAHIAVRTG
+84 HQSPRITAHIAVRTG

-120 GTQQYGTSNYAAEKP
+120 GTQSYGTSNYEAEKP

-149 VTDPERRRVLY
+149 VKDPERRRQLY

-245 AKDQW
+245 AQDQR
-250 KFFDAVN
+250 KIFEALS

-296 NNVAICMAGDFEP
+296 NNVAICMAGDFDP
-309 DEVIAILERHFGS
+309 DEVITILERYFGS

-332 EFPALKPIT
+332 EFAPLKPIV
-341 APSDTTVVGQE
+341 APIDTTVIGQE
-352 AEFVGLGWRFDAG
+352 AEFVALGWRFGAG

-370 DTVDVIA
+370 DTVDVISE
-377 DMLSNGTAGLM
+377 MLSNGTAGLI

-397 VMMSGAYSD
+397 VMGAGAFTD
-406 MMTDYSMLLVMG
+406 PMTDYSMLLLMG

-429 RQLMLGEIA
+429 RDLLLGELA
-438 KLRTGDFDDDLLV
+438 KLRAGNFDDDLLV

-459 NYLRRIDNN
+459 NYLRALDNN
-468 SARTRQL
+468 ASRTRQL

-500 QQIIDFANRH
+500 QQIVDFANRH
-510 LNDNFICVY
+510 LLDNNFVCVY
-519 KRMGE
+519 KRMGV
-524 DTTAKKID
+524 DTTEKKID

-544 MQSDFV
+544 MQSNFV

-560 IHPQFVDYSKEMTVG
+560 IQPQFVDYTKEMTVDK
-575 TTGKNLPLLYKQN
+575 TSKNLPLLYKQN
-588 TQDDLFSLTYLY
+588 TLDDLFSLTYKY

-608 RYETALNYLDYL
+608 RYETALSYMDFL
-620 GTKKLTPQQF
+620 GTKKMSATEF

-636 LACSISFNVTDDRTY
+636 LACSISMSVSDNETY
-651 LSLSG
+651 LTLSG

-666 LAEDLLQNAQVDEVA
+666 LAEDLMQNAQVDEEA
-681 YSNMVDAIL
+681 YKSLVDVIL
-690 KMRSDAKSSQEECFE
+690 KSRNDAKQSQDGCFS
-705 RLNTYVIYGP
+705 RLNAYGMYGP
-715 RNEYTNILSAQ
+715 RNEYTNIMSAQ
-726 QLRDTKPT
+726 QLRDTKPAE
-734 DLLNLVKGMKDM
+734 LINLVKGMRDM
-746 KHTVVYYG
+746 QHTVVYYG
-754 PMTEQ
+754 PMTQKE
-759 ALSKTLKQV
+759 LDKCLKKV

-775 AAVPVGV
+775 AAVPVGTP
-782 DYMEQTTPQT
+782 YMEQTTPRT
-792 EIYIAPYDAKNIYMM
+792 EILLAPYEAKNIYMV
-807 QYHNEGTKWAPEHAA
+807 QYHNEGTQWAPEHAA

-836 GTVFQELREARGLA
+836 GIVFQELREARGLA
-850 YSAAAYYRQPGEIKH
+850 YSAAAYYRQPSELPH
-865 PEHAITYIITQND
+865 PEYAMTYIITQND
-878 KMMDCVNEFNN
+878 KMMDCIREFNN

-898 AAFQLAKESLMKKL
+898 AAFALAKDALMKKL
-912 ASRRTVRSAVLNS
+912 ASRRTVRGAVLNS
-925 YLYAQRMGI
+925 YMNAQRMGL
-934 DYDINSLVYKTLPSL
+934 DYDINSLVYKTLPNL
-949 TLNDIVKFEQQ
+949 NLNDIVKFEQQ
-960 SMANKPYR
+960 SMAGKPYR
-968 YIILGD
+968 YLILGD
-974 EKELDMDALGKI
+974 EKELDIEGLEKI
-986 GPIHRLTLEEIF
+986 APIRRLTLEEIF

>member
-1 MTKIFQFIT
+1 
-10 IVKKN
+10 
-15 TYLCPQ
+15 
-21 VITITNKSTKPIEMK
+21 MK
-36 KFFMMMLAALTC
+36 KFIMMMLAALMC
-48 LGLAAKAPAAQTVPG
+48 LGMAAQKPVATSVPG
-63 DPMGTQC
+63 DPMGTQM

-84 HQSPRISAHIAVRTG
+84 HQSPRIAAHIAVRTG

-120 GTQQYGTSNYAAEKP
+120 GTKQFGTSNYEAERA

-245 AKDQW
+245 ANDQW
-250 KFFDAVN
+250 KLFEAMN

-283 TNIKNYFHNYYCP
+283 TNIKNYFNNYYCP
-296 NNVAICMAGDFEP
+296 NNVAICMAGDFDP

-322 WKPNYNLTRP
+322 WKPNYKLTRP
-332 EFPALKPIT
+332 EFAPLSPIT
-341 APSDTTVVGQE
+341 APIDTTVMGQE
-352 AEFVGLGWRFDAG
+352 AEFVALGWRFGAG
-365 NSLQC
+365 NSLEN

-377 DMLSNGTAGLM
+377 EMLANGTAGLM
-388 DLNLNQPLK
+388 DLNLNQTMK
-397 VMMSGAYSD
+397 VMGAGAFSD
-406 MMTDYSMLLVMG
+406 QMTDYSMLMLMG
-418 YPNEGQTLEEV
+418 YPNEGQSLEEV
-429 RQLMLGEIA
+429 RSLMLGELD
-438 KLRTGDFDDDLLV
+438 KLRKGDFDDDLLV

-459 NYLRRIDNN
+459 GYLRSLDNN
-468 SARTRQL
+468 GSRTRQL

-500 QQIIDFANRH
+500 DQIVAFANRH
-510 LNDNFICVY
+510 LQDNNFVCVY

-532 KPAITPIPTNRD
+532 KPQITPIPTNRD
-544 MQSDFV
+544 MKSDFV
-550 RNILGETVEP
+550 RNILSEVVEP
-560 IHPQFVDYSKEMTVG
+560 IQPQFVDYSKEMTVG
-575 TTGKNLPLLYKQN
+575 QTSKKLPLLYKHN
-588 TQDDLFSLTYLY
+588 NLDDLFSLTYKY
-600 DFGTTADN
+600 DFGNTADN
-608 RYETALNYLDYL
+608 RYETALAYLDFL
-620 GTKKLTPQQF
+620 GTKKMSATEY

-636 LACSISFNVTDDRTY
+636 LACNISMNVSDNETY
-651 LSLSG
+651 LTLSG

-666 LAEDLLQNAQVDEVA
+666 LVEDLMQNAQPDEEA
-681 YSNMVDAIL
+681 YKSMVDLII
-690 KMRSDAKSSQEECFE
+690 KSRNDAKQNQEECFN
-705 RLNTYVIYGP
+705 RLNEYGMYGP
-715 RNEYTNILSAQ
+715 RNSYTNMMSAQ
-726 QLRDTKPT
+726 QLRDTKPAE
-734 DLLNLVKGMKDM
+734 LLALVKGLRDM
-746 KHTVVYYG
+746 KHTVLYYG
-754 PMTEQ
+754 PMTEKE
-759 ALSKTLKQV
+759 LSKCLKKV
-768 HKTKKNL
+768 HKTPKHL
-775 AAVPVGV
+775 AAVPVGTP
-782 DYMEQTTPQT
+782 YMEQTTPRT
-792 EIYIAPYDAKNIYMM
+792 EILLAPYEAKNIYMV
-807 QYHNEGTKWAPEHAA
+807 QYHNQGTQWTPEHAA

-836 GTVFQELREARGLA
+836 GIVFQELRESRGLA
-850 YSAAAYYRQPGEIKH
+850 YSAAAYYRQPHEKGH
-865 PEHAITYIITQND
+865 PEYAMTYIITQND
-878 KMMDCVNEFNN
+878 KMMDCVREFNN

-898 AAFQLAKESLMKKL
+898 AAFALAKESLMKKL
-912 ASRRTVRSAVLNS
+912 ASRRTVRGGVLNS
-925 YLYAQRMGI
+925 YVNAQRLGL
-934 DYDINSLVYKTLPSL
+934 DYDINSVVYNQLPNL
-949 TLNDIVKFEQQ
+949 KLNDIVKFEQQ
-960 SMANKPYR
+960 SMAGKPYR
-968 YIILGD
+968 YLILGD
-974 EKELDMDALGKI
+974 EKELDIKGLEKI
-986 GPIHRLTLEEIF
+986 APIRRLTLEEIF

>member
-1 MTKIFQFIT
+1 
-10 IVKKN
+10 
-15 TYLCPQ
+15 
-21 VITITNKSTKPIEMK
+21 MK
-36 KFFMMMLAALTC
+36 KFFLTLLAALAF
-48 LGLAAKAPAAQTVPG
+48 LGMAAQKPAATTVPG
-63 DPMGTQC
+63 DPMATQC

-120 GTQQYGTSNYAAEKP
+120 GTQQYGTSNYAAEKA

-149 VTDPERRRVLY
+149 VKDHERRRVLY

-167 QLAAKY
+167 QLAAQY

-250 KFFDAVN
+250 KLFEAMN

-283 TNIKNYFHNYYCP
+283 TNIKNYFNNYYCP
-296 NNVAICMAGDFEP
+296 NNVAICMAGDFDP

-332 EFPALKPIT
+332 EFAPLKPIV
-341 APSDTTVVGQE
+341 APIDTTVMGQE
-352 AEFVGLGWRFDAG
+352 AEFVALGWRFDAG
-365 NSLQC
+365 NTLQV
-370 DTVDVIA
+370 DTMDVVA
-377 DMLSNGTAGLM
+377 EMLSNGTAGLM
-388 DLNLNQPLK
+388 DLNLNQPMKL
-397 VMMSGAYSD
+397 MYSGAYSD
-406 MMTDYSMLLVMG
+406 MMTDYSMLMLLG

-429 RQLMLGEIA
+429 RELMLGELA
-438 KLRTGDFDDDLLV
+438 KLRAGNFDDDLLV

-459 NYLRRIDNN
+459 NYLRALDNN
-468 SARTRQL
+468 GARTRQL
-475 VNAFINHVDWAQE
+475 VNAFINNVDWAQE

-500 QQIIDFANRH
+500 DQIVAFANRH
-510 LNDNFICVY
+510 LNDNFVCVY

-544 MQSDFV
+544 KQSDFV
-550 RNILGETVEP
+550 RNILSETVEP
-560 IHPQFVDYSKEMTVG
+560 IQPQFVDYSKEMTVG
-575 TTGKNLPLLYKQN
+575 QTSKKLPLLYKHN
-588 TQDDLFSLTYLY
+588 DLDDLFQLTYKY
-600 DFGTTADN
+600 DFGNTADN
-608 RYETALNYLDYL
+608 RYDLALSYMDYL
-620 GTKKLTPQQF
+620 GTKKMSATEF

-636 LACSISFNVTDDRTY
+636 LACNISMVVRDNETY

-666 LAEDLLQNAQVDEVA
+666 LAEDLMQNAQVDQEA
-681 YSNMVDAIL
+681 YNSLVDLLIKA
-690 KMRSDAKSSQEECFE
+690 RNDAKTNQEECFN
-705 RLNTYVIYGP
+705 RLNEYGMYGP
-715 RNEYTNILSAQ
+715 RNEYTNIMSEQ
-726 QLRDTKPT
+726 QLRNTNPAE
-734 DLLNLVKGMKDM
+734 LLNLVKGLRDM

-754 PMTEQ
+754 PMTEKELNKC
-759 ALSKTLKQV
+759 LSKV

-775 AAVPVGV
+775 AAVPVGTP
-782 DYMEQTTPQT
+782 YMEQTTPRT
-792 EIYIAPYDAKNIYMM
+792 EILLAPYEAKNIYMV

-836 GTVFQELREARGLA
+836 GIVFQELREARGLA
-850 YSAAAYYRQPGEIKH
+850 YSAAAYYRQPYELGH
-865 PEHAITYIITQND
+865 PEYAMTYIITQND
-878 KMMDCVNEFNN
+878 KMMDCVREFNN

-898 AAFQLAKESLMKKL
+898 AAFALAKESLMKKL
-912 ASRRTVRSAVLNS
+912 ASRRVVRSGVLNS
-925 YLYAQRMGI
+925 YMTAQRLGL
-934 DYDINSLVYKTLPSL
+934 DYDINSVVFKALPNL
-949 TLNDIVKFEQQ
+949 KLNDIVKFEQQ
-960 SMANKPYR
+960 SMAGKPYR
-968 YIILGD
+968 YLILGD
-974 EKELDMDALGKI
+974 EKELDMDALEKI
-986 GPIHRLTLEEIF
+986 GPIRRLTLEEIF

>member
-1 MTKIFQFIT
+1 
-10 IVKKN
+10 
-15 TYLCPQ
+15 
-21 VITITNKSTKPIEMK
+21 MK
-36 KFFMMMLAALTC
+36 KFFLTLLAALAF
-48 LGLAAKAPAAQTVPG
+48 LGMAAQKPAATTVPG
-63 DPMGTQC
+63 DPMATQC

-120 GTQQYGTSNYAAEKP
+120 GTEQFGTSNYAAEKS

-149 VTDPERRRVLY
+149 VKDPERRRVLY

-167 QLAAKY
+167 QLAAQY

-209 EVDRWARIQA
+209 EVDRWARIQS

-250 KFFDAVN
+250 KLFEAMN

-283 TNIKNYFHNYYCP
+283 TNIKNYFNNYYCP
-296 NNVAICMAGDFEP
+296 NNVAICMAGDFDP

-332 EFPALKPIT
+332 EFAPLKPIV
-341 APSDTTVVGQE
+341 APIDTTVMGQE
-352 AEFVGLGWRFDAG
+352 AEFVALGWRFGAG

-370 DTVDVIA
+370 DTVDVVA
-377 DMLSNGTAGLM
+377 EMLANGTAGLM
-388 DLNLNQPLK
+388 DLNLNQPMKL
-397 VMMSGAYSD
+397 MYSGAYSD
-406 MMTDYSMLLVMG
+406 MMTDYSMLMLLG

-429 RQLMLGEIA
+429 RELMLGELA
-438 KLRTGDFDDDLLV
+438 KLRAGNFDEDLLV

-459 NYLRRIDNN
+459 NYLRALDNN
-468 SARTRQL
+468 GARTRQL
-475 VNAFINHVDWAQE
+475 VNAFINNVDWAQE

-500 QQIIDFANRH
+500 DQIVSFANRY
-510 LNDNFICVY
+510 LNDNFVCVY

-544 MQSDFV
+544 KQSDFV

-560 IHPQFVDYSKEMTVG
+560 IQPQFVDYSKEMTVG
-575 TTGKNLPLLYKQN
+575 KTKKNLPLLYKQN
-588 TQDDLFSLTYLY
+588 NLDDLFQLTYKY
-600 DFGTTADN
+600 DFGNTADN
-608 RYETALNYLDYL
+608 RYDLALSYMDYL
-620 GTKKLTPQQF
+620 GTKKMSATEF

-636 LACSISFNVTDDRTY
+636 LACNISMVVRDNETY

-666 LAEDLLQNAQVDEVA
+666 LAEDLMQNAQVDQEA
-681 YSNMVDAIL
+681 YNSLVDLLIKA
-690 KMRSDAKSSQEECFE
+690 RNDAKTNQEECFN
-705 RLNTYVIYGP
+705 RLNEYGMYGP
-715 RNEYTNILSAQ
+715 RNEYTNIMREQ
-726 QLRDTKPT
+726 QLRNTNPAE
-734 DLLNLVKGMKDM
+734 LLNLVKGLRDM

-754 PMTEQ
+754 PMTEKELNKC
-759 ALSKTLKQV
+759 LSKV

-775 AAVPVGV
+775 AAVPVGTP
-782 DYMEQTTPQT
+782 YMEQPTPRT
-792 EIYIAPYDAKNIYMM
+792 EILLAPYEAKNIYMV
-807 QYHNEGTKWAPEHAA
+807 QYHNEGTKWTPEHAA

-836 GTVFQELREARGLA
+836 GIVFQELREARGLA
-850 YSAAAYYRQPGEIKH
+850 YSAAAYYRQPYELGH
-865 PEHAITYIITQND
+865 PEYAMTYIITQND
-878 KMMDCVNEFNN
+878 KMMDCVREFNN

-898 AAFQLAKESLMKKL
+898 AAFALAKESLMKKL
-912 ASRRTVRSAVLNS
+912 ASRRVVRSGVLNNYMS
-925 YLYAQRMGI
+925 AQRLGL
-934 DYDINSLVYKTLPSL
+934 DYDINSVVFKALPNL
-949 TLNDIVKFEQQ
+949 KLDDIVKFEQQ
-960 SMANKPYR
+960 SMADKPYR
-968 YIILGD
+968 YLILGD
-974 EKELDMDALGKI
+974 EKELDMDALEKI
-986 GPIHRLTLEEIF
+986 GPIRRLTLEEIF

>member
-1 MTKIFQFIT
+1 MRLRFLIS
-10 IVKKN
+10 
-15 TYLCPQ
+15 L
-21 VITITNKSTKPIEMK
+21 
-36 KFFMMMLAALTC
+36 LAALAC
-48 LGLAAKAPAAQTVPG
+48 LGMAAKPAVATTVPG
-63 DPMGTQC
+63 DPMATQC

-120 GTQQYGTSNYAAEKP
+120 GTQQFGTSNYAAEKA

-149 VTDPERRRVLY
+149 VKDPERRRVLY

-167 QLAAKY
+167 QLAAQY

-245 AKDQW
+245 AQDQR
-250 KFFDAVN
+250 KIFEAMS
-257 AKMFPTHPYGT
+257 AKLFPTHPYGT

-296 NNVAICMAGDFEP
+296 NNVAICMAGDFDP
-309 DEVIAILERHFGS
+309 NEVIAILERHFGS
-322 WKPNYNLTRP
+322 WKPNNNLYRP
-332 EFPALKPIT
+332 EFAPLKPIT
-341 APSDTTVVGQE
+341 APVDTTVIGQE
-352 AEFVGLGWRFDAG
+352 AEFVALGWRFDAG

-370 DTVDVIA
+370 DTLDLVSE
-377 DMLSNGTAGLM
+377 MLSNGTAGLI

-397 VMMSGAYSD
+397 VMGAGAFAD
-406 MMTDYSMLLVMG
+406 PMTDYSMLMLMG

-429 RQLMLGEIA
+429 RELLLGELA
-438 KLRTGDFDDDLLV
+438 KLRAGDFDDDLLV

-459 NYLRRIDNN
+459 NYLRALDSNG
-468 SARTRQL
+468 ARTRQL

-500 QQIIDFANRH
+500 QQIVDFANRH
-510 LNDNFICVY
+510 LLDNNFVCVY
-519 KRMGE
+519 KRMGV
-524 DTTAKKID
+524 DTTEKKID

-544 MQSDFV
+544 KQSDFV
-550 RNILGETVEP
+550 RNILSEIVEP
-560 IHPQFVDYSKEMTVG
+560 IQPQFVDYSKEMTVG
-575 TTGKNLPLLYKQN
+575 QTSKKLPLLYKHN
-588 TQDDLFSLTYLY
+588 DLDDLFTLTYKY
-600 DFGTTADN
+600 DFGATADN
-608 RYETALNYLDYL
+608 RYETALSYMDFL
-620 GTKKLTPQQF
+620 GTKKMSATEF

-636 LACSISFNVTDDRTY
+636 LACNISMNVSDNETY
-651 LSLSG
+651 LTLSG

-666 LAEDLLQNAQVDEVA
+666 LAEDLMQNAQVDEEA
-681 YSNMVDAIL
+681 YKSMVDVIL
-690 KMRSDAKSSQEECFE
+690 KSRNDAKSNQDECFS
-705 RLNTYVIYGP
+705 RLNEYGMYGP
-715 RNEYTNILSAQ
+715 RNEYTNIMSEQ
-726 QLRDTKPT
+726 QLRDTKPAE
-734 DLLNLVKGMKDM
+734 LINLVKGLRDM
-746 KHTVVYYG
+746 QHTVVYYG
-754 PMTEQ
+754 PMTEKELNKC
-759 ALSKTLKQV
+759 LSKV

-775 AAVPVGV
+775 ADVPVGTP
-782 DYMEQTTPQT
+782 YMEQTTPRT
-792 EIYIAPYDAKNIYMM
+792 EILLAPYEAKNIYMV
-807 QYHNEGTKWAPEHAA
+807 QYHNEGTQWAPEHAA

-836 GTVFQELREARGLA
+836 GIVFQELREARGLA
-850 YSAAAYYRQPGEIKH
+850 YSAAAYYRQPHEMGH
-865 PEHAITYIITQND
+865 PEYAMTYIITQND
-878 KMMDCVNEFNN
+878 KMMDCVREFNN

-898 AAFQLAKESLMKKL
+898 AAFALAKESLMKKL
-912 ASRRTVRSAVLNS
+912 ASRRTVRSGVLNS
-925 YLYAQRMGI
+925 YIAAKRLGL
-934 DYDINSLVYKTLPSL
+934 DYDINSVVFNALPNL
-949 TLNDIVKFEQQ
+949 KLNDIVKFEQQ

-968 YIILGD
+968 YLILGD
-974 EKELDMDALGKI
+974 EKELDIKALEKI

>member
-1 MTKIFQFIT
+1 
-10 IVKKN
+10 
-15 TYLCPQ
+15 
-21 VITITNKSTKPIEMK
+21 MK
-36 KFFMMMLAALTC
+36 KLFMMMLAALTC
-48 LGLAAKAPAAQTVPG
+48 LGMAAQKPVATSVPG
-63 DPMGTQC
+63 DPMATQC

-149 VTDPERRRVLY
+149 VKDPERRRVLY

-167 QLAAKY
+167 QLAAQY

-245 AKDQW
+245 AQDQR
-250 KFFDAVN
+250 KLFEAIS

-296 NNVAICMAGDFEP
+296 NNVAICMAGDFDP
-309 DEVIAILERHFGS
+309 AEVITILERHFGS
-322 WKPNYNLTRP
+322 WKPNKNLYRP
-332 EFPALKPIT
+332 EFAPLKPIT
-341 APSDTTVVGQE
+341 APIDTTVIGQE
-352 AEFVGLGWRFDAG
+352 AEFVALGWRFDAA

-370 DTVDVIA
+370 DTMDVVA
-377 DMLSNGTAGLM
+377 EMLSNGTAGLI

-397 VMMSGAYSD
+397 VMSAGAFSD
-406 MMTDYSMLLVMG
+406 EMTDYSMLMLLG

-429 RQLMLGEIA
+429 RALLLGELA
-438 KLRTGDFDDDLLV
+438 KLRAGNFDDDLLV

-459 NYLRRIDNN
+459 QYLRALDNN
-468 SARTRQL
+468 GARTRQL

-500 QQIIDFANRH
+500 QQIVDFANRH
-510 LNDNFICVY
+510 LLDNNFVCVY
-519 KRMGE
+519 KRMGV
-524 DTTAKKID
+524 DTTEKKID

-544 MQSDFV
+544 MQSNFV
-550 RNILGETVEP
+550 RNILSEIVEP
-560 IHPQFVDYSKEMTVG
+560 IQPQFVDYKKEMTVG
-575 TTGKNLPLLYKQN
+575 QTSKKLPLLYKHN
-588 TQDDLFSLTYLY
+588 DLDDLFSLTYKY
-600 DFGTTADN
+600 DFGGTADN
-608 RYETALNYLDYL
+608 RYETALSYMDFL
-620 GTKKLTPQQF
+620 GTKKMSATEF
-630 KQRLYK
+630 KQRMYK
-636 LACSISFNVTDDRTY
+636 LACNISMNVGDNETY
-651 LSLSG
+651 LTLSG

-666 LAEDLLQNAQVDEVA
+666 LAEDLMQNAQVDEEA
-681 YSNMVDAIL
+681 YKNMVDVIL
-690 KMRSDAKSSQEECFE
+690 KSRNDAKQSQDECFS
-705 RLNTYVIYGP
+705 RLNEYGMYGP
-715 RNEYTNILSAQ
+715 RNSYTNIMSAQ
-726 QLRDTKPT
+726 QLRDTKPAE
-734 DLLNLVKGMKDM
+734 LINLVKGLRDM
-746 KHTVVYYG
+746 QHTVVYYG
-754 PMTEQ
+754 PMTEKELNKC
-759 ALSKTLKQV
+759 LSKV

-775 AAVPVGV
+775 AAVPVGTP
-782 DYMEQTTPQT
+782 YMEQTTPRT
-792 EIYIAPYDAKNIYMM
+792 EILMAPYEAKNIYMV
-807 QYHNEGTKWAPEHAA
+807 QYHNEGTQWAPEHAA

-836 GTVFQELREARGLA
+836 GIVFQELREARGLA
-850 YSAAAYYRQPGEIKH
+850 YSAAAYYRQPSRLPH
-865 PEHAITYIITQND
+865 PEYAMTYIITQND
-878 KMMDCVNEFNN
+878 KMMDCVREFNN

-898 AAFQLAKESLMKKL
+898 AAFALAKESLMKKL
-912 ASRRTVRSAVLNS
+912 ASRRTVRGAVLNS
-925 YLYAQRMGI
+925 YMNAQRLGL
-934 DYDINSLVYKTLPSL
+934 DYDINSVVFNQLPSL
-949 TLNDIVKFEQQ
+949 KLSDIVKFEQQ

-968 YIILGD
+968 YLILGD
-974 EKELDMDALGKI
+974 EKELDIKGLEKI
-986 GPIHRLTLEEIF
+986 APIRHLTLEEIF